1 MCGAADLS
9 SLPPLLQ
16 GWSVVEEV
24 PPCVSA
30 AFLSPAPAEDCMELL
45 RLRQSVLC
53 RIPANTRPSL
63 NNTVS
68 AAKLP
73 QTQNTLNIM
82 SVLSIDFDNRPIIL
96 IEESEFWNDETLFL
110 EWI

>member
-1 MCGAADLS
+1 M
-9 SLPPLLQ
+9 
-16 GWSVVEEV
+16 VEEA